1 MKFFKGVKFG
11 KAEIDIFKKMR
22 IQSKVSKVSKV
33 RFEKTRLLHLRNVEK
48 PPHSQFFAIIE
59 SKLFDL

>member
-22 IQSKVSKVSKV
+22 IQSKVSKV

-48 PPHSQFFAIIE
+48 PPHLQLFAQRAPE
-59 SKLFDL
+59 G

>member
-11 KAEIDIFKKMR
+11 KAKIDIFKKMR

-33 RFEKTRLLHLRNVEK
+33 SKSVRNFLHNAWGLR
-48 PPHSQFFAIIE
+48 
-59 SKLFDL
+59 

>member
-48 PPHSQFFAIIE
+48 PPHPQFSAQRAPE
-59 SKLFDL
+59 G